1 MDIREFHWLA
11 NIIQALDVGL
21 VVIDL
26 ENRVQIWNGFMESH
40 SGKLSSEV
48 KDRDLYD
55 IYPNL
60 DQAWLER
67 KLAMMQ
73 TLNTRAFISWE
84 QKPYLFRFSNY
95 RPITGSAEFMYQNV
109 TIMPLPDFTG
119 NVQHIGLLIYDVT
132 DEALGRQIQSNH
144 LTDTPQ
150 SIS

>member
-21 VVIDL
+21 VVIDV
-26 ENRVQIWNGFMESH
+26 EGRVQIWNGFMESH

-48 KDRDLYD
+48 KDRVLFD
-55 IYPNL
+55 IYPEL
-60 DQAWLER
+60 DQTWLER
-67 KLAMMQ
+67 KLNMVR
-73 TLNTRAFISWE
+73 TLNTRAFVSWE

-119 NVQHIGLLIYDVT
+119 IVQHIGLLIYDVT
-132 DEALGRQIQSNH
+132 DEALGRQLQNKHVIPKS
-144 LTDTPQ
+144 L
-150 SIS
+150 SID

>member
-55 IYPNL
+55 IYPTL
-60 DQAWLER
+60 DQAWLDR
-67 KLAMMQ
+67 KLTMVR

-84 QKPYLFRFSNY
+84 QRPFLFRFSNY

-132 DEALGRQIQSNH
+132 DEALGRQMQNNH
-144 LTDTPQ
+144 LSDAPQ
-150 SIS
+150 SID

>member
-67 KLAMMQ
+67 KLTMVR
-73 TLNTRAFISWE
+73 TLNTRAFIGAV
-84 QKPYLFRFSNY
+84 P
-95 RPITGSAEFMYQNV
+95 
-109 TIMPLPDFTG
+109 FTCWCM
-119 NVQHIGLLIYDVT
+119 IY
-132 DEALGRQIQSNH
+132 N
-144 LTDTPQ
+144 
-150 SIS
+150 